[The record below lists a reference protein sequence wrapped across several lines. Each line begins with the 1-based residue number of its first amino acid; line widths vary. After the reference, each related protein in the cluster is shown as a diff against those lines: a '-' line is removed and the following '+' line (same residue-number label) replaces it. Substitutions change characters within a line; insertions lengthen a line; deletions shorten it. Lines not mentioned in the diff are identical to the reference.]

1 MSYIYNLFKIKSG
14 LDINNIIYLGK
25 ERKNWIGFL
34 RFRILIE
41 YEVWIIIVFFDSF
54 FKLLFE

>member
-41 YEVWIIIVFFDSF
+41 FEVWIMIVFFDSF

>member
-25 ERKNWIGFL
+25 ERKKIGL
-34 RFRILIE
+34 
-41 YEVWIIIVFFDSF
+41 VFWD
-54 FKLLFE
+54 LGYW

>member
-25 ERKNWIGFL
+25 ERKKLDWFFEIQDID
-34 RFRILIE
+34 RI
-41 YEVWIIIVFFDSF
+41 
-54 FKLLFE
+54 